1 MDNVGLDLSQPAN
14 TISYFNILGLL
25 ESAIHH
31 SNAQYD
37 DPNILDRMRVN
48 VMPHHSGDK
57 GWDVFSLDYN
67 ARDPLNTIFTESL
80 ISKYLKNFNFLWK
93 LKRVKHAMSS
103 TCQTRDPNCSIAH
116 LFSTRDGG
124 GK

>member
-14 TISYFNILGLL
+14 TISSFKISDLL
-25 ESAIHH
+25 ESKIHP

-57 GWDVFSLDYN
+57 GWDVFSL
-67 ARDPLNTIFTESL
+67 E
-80 ISKYLKNFNFLWK
+80 
-93 LKRVKHAMSS
+93 
-103 TCQTRDPNCSIAH
+103 
-116 LFSTRDGG
+116 
-124 GK
+124 